1 MIFFLKK
8 DQSNNGEMTLT
19 DISQMTTKYRNVLN
33 FISHS
38 GKYKSHYTST
48 RLPKWKDWASST
60 KDGEQLQPSC
70 VAGRYGYFGKL
81 WPTAEIHLILSEM
94 HMMLTKNLYSK
105 WSYIQNGQIAL

>member
-19 DISQMTTKYRNVLN
+19 DISQMTTKYGNVLN

-48 RLPKWKDWASST
+48 RLPK
-60 KDGEQLQPSC
+60 
-70 VAGRYGYFGKL
+70 
-81 WPTAEIHLILSEM
+81 
-94 HMMLTKNLYSK
+94 
-105 WSYIQNGQIAL
+105 